1 MIMLGNRTRKW
12 SLSLVVV
19 IALSLMTASLYAD
32 QSQGFDP
39 QKVKLLTGTDKKSK
53 AEVATLFGEPV
64 STAPIQKTEEGCVE
78 LWIYT
83 EVIFD
88 GAVPVKTE
96 FLYVGF
102 DEQGFVCSAEVTE
115 EMME

>member
-1 MIMLGNRTRKW
+1 MRKNKKMIW
-12 SLSLVVV
+12 SVPFVVL
-19 IALSLMTASLYAD
+19 IAFFCMTPSLYAD

-39 QKVKLLTGTDKKSK
+39 QKVKLLTGADKKSK
-53 AEVATLFGEPV
+53 SDVEKLFGEPV
-64 STAPIQKTEEGCVE
+64 STAPIQKTEEGCTE

-88 GAVPVKTE
+88 GVVPVKTE

-102 DEQGFVCSAEVTE
+102 DEKGFVCSAEITE
-115 EMME
+115 EKME

>member
-1 MIMLGNRTRKW
+1 MGNRTRKRL
-12 SLSLVVV
+12 LSLVVV
-19 IALSLMTASLYAD
+19 IAISLMTPSLYAGLT
-32 QSQGFDP
+32 QGFDL
-39 QKVKLLTGTDKKSK
+39 QKVKQLTGTEKKSREDVEK
-53 AEVATLFGEPV
+53 LFGEPV

-83 EVIFD
+83 EVIFE
-88 GAVPVKTE
+88 GVVPVKTQ

-115 EMME
+115 EKME

>member
-1 MIMLGNRTRKW
+1 MLSTYKVKW
-12 SLSLVVV
+12 SLSLAVL
-19 IALSLMTASLYAD
+19 IALSLVASSLYAD
-32 QSQGFDP
+32 QSQGFDA
-39 QKVKLLTGTDKKSK
+39 QKVKLLTGADKKSK
-53 AEVATLFGEPV
+53 SDVEKLFGEPV

-88 GAVPVKTE
+88 GVVPVKTE

-102 DEQGFVCSAEVTE
+102 DDKGYVCSAEVTA
-115 EMME
+115 EMMQ

>member
-1 MIMLGNRTRKW
+1 MIMLGNRIRKW
-12 SLSLVVV
+12 SLSIMVV
-19 IALSLMTASLYAD
+19 IALSLMTATLYAD

-39 QKVKLLTGTDKKSK
+39 QKVKQLTGTDKKSK
-53 AEVATLFGEPV
+53 ADVEKLFGEPV

-88 GAVPVKTE
+88 GVAPVKTE

-102 DEQGFVCSAEVTE
+102 DEKGFVCSAEVTE

>member
-1 MIMLGNRTRKW
+1 MMGNRTRKW
-12 SLSLVVV
+12 SVSFLVV
-19 IALSLMTASLYAD
+19 IALCVMTVSLYAG

-39 QKVKLLTGTDKKSK
+39 QKVKQLTGTEKKSK
-53 AEVATLFGEPV
+53 ADVETLFGEPV
-64 STAPIQKTEEGCVE
+64 STAPIQKTEEGCIE